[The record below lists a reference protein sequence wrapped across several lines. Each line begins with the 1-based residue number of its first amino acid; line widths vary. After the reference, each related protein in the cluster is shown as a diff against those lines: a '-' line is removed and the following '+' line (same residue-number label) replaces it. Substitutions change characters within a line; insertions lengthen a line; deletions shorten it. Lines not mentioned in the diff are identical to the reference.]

1 MPFKSIIPYI
11 NRQYYSRNSP
21 TIEQHLLMMMMM
33 MKRAPFAA
41 SFPLT
46 IVAVV
51 VATAAVSAS
60 SLSRLSIGCFTCS
73 PSYLLPV
80 YSKVDCYFTI
90 CSASECTAKRDEEQK
105 KALGHFSVSLPPSL
119 PARVPPPGP
128 HKSLLRVCFPLSPHL
143 LSCLVPHC
151 TVAALV
157 VSTKKHAYNNNVIME
172 SVWGVSKK
180 TETKVFSAPAP
191 SLSAAPT
198 VLLYIVLFSFLIH
211 FFVAQTF

>member
-1 MPFKSIIPYI
+1 
-11 NRQYYSRNSP
+11 
-21 TIEQHLLMMMMM
+21 MMM
-33 MKRAPFAA
+33 MKRAPFAT

-46 IVAVV
+46 VVVV

-60 SLSRLSIGCFTCS
+60 SLSRLSIGCYTCS

-80 YSKVDCYFTI
+80 YGKVDCYFASPFALPV
-90 CSASECTAKRDEEQK
+90 SAPQNVTKNKRRHL
-105 KALGHFSVSLPPSL
+105 ATFPFLPL
-119 PARVPPPGP
+119 PAPVPPPGP

-172 SVWGVSKK
+172 SVWEVSKK
-180 TETKVFSAPAP
+180 TETKVFSAPSCSLP
-191 SLSAAPT
+191 SATPT
-198 VLLYIVLFSFLIH
+198 GLLYIVLFFFLIN
-211 FFVAQTF
+211 FFCCTNFLTSMWKTVGKMYSL